1 MSRWASTSRIAGCC
15 HTKFAACHVFVV
27 QPQPSSV
34 PPWGYI
40 IEEMSTL
47 RSRLRAHG
55 VPAPVLSVLGGSSMY
70 LGAAVAVLLFDQLS
84 PSALISPGHPGA
96 DTTVDEAVS

>member
-1 MSRWASTSRIAGCC
+1 
-15 HTKFAACHVFVV
+15 
-27 QPQPSSV
+27 
-34 PPWGYI
+34 
-40 IEEMSTL
+40 MSTL
-47 RSRLRAHG
+47 RSSPLAFS
-55 VPAPVLSVLGGSSMY
+55 VPTPVLFVFGGSSMY